1 MRKENIQEN
10 VFAISLEDLQYE
22 AKEKMGRELTKDEIE
37 IAKKGLECGLL
48 ADIDSVYGAI
58 FDEMIPD
65 IHRNFP
71 LEGLSHEA
79 THP

>member
-1 MRKENIQEN
+1 LKKENIQDY

-22 AKEKMGRELTKDEIE
+22 AKEKLGRELIEEEIE
-37 IAKKGLECGLL
+37 VAKKGLECGLL
-48 ADIDSVYGAI
+48 TGIDSVYGAI
-58 FDEMIPD
+58 FEEMIPD

-71 LEGLSHEA
+71 LEGLSNEA

>member
-1 MRKENIQEN
+1 M
-10 VFAISLEDLQYE
+10 SC
-22 AKEKMGRELTKDEIE
+22 RELTKEEIE
-37 IAKKGLECGLL
+37 IAKKGLEYGLL
-48 ADIDSVYGAI
+48 TGIDSVYGAI
-58 FDEMIPD
+58 FNEMIPD

>member
-1 MRKENIQEN
+1 MQNLNSLI
-10 VFAISLEDLQYE
+10 ISF
-22 AKEKMGRELTKDEIE
+22 MSCRELTKEEIE
-37 IAKKGLECGLL
+37 IAKKGLEYGLL
-48 ADIDSVYGAI
+48 TGIDSVYGAI
-58 FDEMIPD
+58 FNEMIPD